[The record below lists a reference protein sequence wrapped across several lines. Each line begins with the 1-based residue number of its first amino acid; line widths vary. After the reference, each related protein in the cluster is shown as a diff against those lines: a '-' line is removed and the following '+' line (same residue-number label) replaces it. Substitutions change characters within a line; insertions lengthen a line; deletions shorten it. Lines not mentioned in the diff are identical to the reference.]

1 MLVQLDTI
9 QVTFWRSKFMV
20 TGGTCC

>member
-9 QVTFWRSKFMV
+9 
-20 TGGTCC
+20 